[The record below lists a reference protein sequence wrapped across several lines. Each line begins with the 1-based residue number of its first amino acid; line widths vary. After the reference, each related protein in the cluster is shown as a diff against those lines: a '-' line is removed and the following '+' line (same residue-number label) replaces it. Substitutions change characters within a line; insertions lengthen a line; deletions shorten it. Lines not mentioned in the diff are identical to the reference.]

1 MDYRSCAV
9 MNKCF
14 KLNDD
19 GSLLCLTSQKIV
31 TDGVCRAYIFANMF
45 FYDYIEKELSKIMK
59 KLDDKMNELI
69 DTANI
74 PPDATERLYPPLS
87 VELRELT
94 KTDQLNGLIKDQLS
108 KIKPHISLMLTPE
121 EEASLKKL
129 KNATFVT
136 EYEKFKNVVLILDD
150 EMELEKELTF
160 TPEFLRLLT
169 PRAKR
174 LLSPAIKITA
184 LLEGGFNFQKF
195 NLNTDDYKL
204 TYIWGRNR
212 QEFDEESVK
221 NKIKELMQSG
231 PGAPQPG
238 APA

>member
-19 GSLLCLTSQKIV
+19 GSLLCLTSQQVV
-31 TDGVCRAYIFANMF
+31 TDGVCRAYIFANLF
-45 FYDYIEKELSKIMK
+45 FYDYVEKELGKIMK

-74 PPDATERLYPPLS
+74 PADATERLYPPLS

-108 KIKPHISLMLTPE
+108 KIRPHISLMLTPE
-121 EEASLKKL
+121 EEENLRKL
-129 KNATFVT
+129 KTATFIT
-136 EYEKFKNVVLILDD
+136 EYEKFRNTVLVMDD
-150 EMELEKELTF
+150 EMEQEKELTF

-174 LLSPAIKITA
+174 LLSPAIKVTA
-184 LLEGGFNFQKF
+184 LLEGGFSFQKF
-195 NLNTDDYKL
+195 NLNTDEYKL
-204 TYIWGRNR
+204 TYVWARNR
-212 QEFDEESVK
+212 QEFDEEGVK
-221 NKIKELMQSG
+221 NKIKEIMAVAG
-231 PGAPQPG
+231 QP
-238 APA
+238 A